1 MGKIDKYYHKELDF
15 VTMKLQ
21 EPKKN
26 PSYLRQKKKKLAKIV
41 N

>member
-15 VTMKLQ
+15 VTMKPQ

-26 PSYLRQKKKKLAKIV
+26 PKV
-41 N
+41 T